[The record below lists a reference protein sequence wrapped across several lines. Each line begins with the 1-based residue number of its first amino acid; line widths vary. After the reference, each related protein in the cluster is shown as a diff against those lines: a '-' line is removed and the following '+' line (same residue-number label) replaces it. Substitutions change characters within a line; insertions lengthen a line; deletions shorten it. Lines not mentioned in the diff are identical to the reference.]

1 MRKIFNYEQGI
12 DMKWAEVILRNKL
25 EAHPRFF
32 KKISPEIF
40 MSLFK
45 TEYSLRLLSSKA

>member
-32 KKISPEIF
+32 KKFSRNFYVLI
-40 MSLFK
+40 
-45 TEYSLRLLSSKA
+45 

>member
-32 KKISPEIF
+32 KKILQKFLCP
-40 MSLFK
+40 
-45 TEYSLRLLSSKA
+45 YLRLNTV

>member
-25 EAHPRFF
+25 EAHPRFL
-32 KKISPEIF
+32 KNSPEIF
-40 MSLFK
+40 MS
-45 TEYSLRLLSSKA
+45 YI

>member
-25 EAHPRFF
+25 EAHPRFI
-32 KKISPEIF
+32 KILQKFLCPK
-40 MSLFK
+40 FK